1 MPHFIND
8 SCINCGACEP
18 VCPVGCI
25 SEVNGS
31 ARYIDEATCI
41 DCDACTPQCP
51 VDAIHVR

>member
-8 SCINCGACEP
+8 SCINCAACEP
-18 VCPVGCI
+18 VCPVTCI
-25 SEVNGS
+25 SEQSG
-31 ARYIDEATCI
+31 ARYIDESTCI